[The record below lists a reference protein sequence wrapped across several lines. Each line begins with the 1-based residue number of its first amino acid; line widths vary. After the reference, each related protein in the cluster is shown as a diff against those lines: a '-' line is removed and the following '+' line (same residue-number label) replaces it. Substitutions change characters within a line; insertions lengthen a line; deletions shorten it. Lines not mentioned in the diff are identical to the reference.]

1 MSEKCKSLSQL
12 WLVLPITPQIFG
24 VITMIADLS
33 PSDRSKY
40 ACALHAS
47 KLVESGMK
55 VGLGT
60 GSTAYWL
67 VHHLAERVRNEDLK
81 FVGVPTSAQTRDQAD
96 AQGIKLISMDDAGR
110 LDITIDGA
118 DEFDQSMNLI
128 KGGGG
133 AHLQEKIVAFGSD
146 LMVVIADES
155 KKVEKLGRFPLPVE
169 VLKFG
174 SASSQMKIEELLIA
188 KKFKDFDVKMRIKD
202 EKPFITDEGNYIF
215 DLKLNEI
222 EDPKELC
229 GDLNII
235 PGVVENGLFIDV
247 CSAVVV
253 GYSDGRA
260 EISWKKDIA

>member
-1 MSEKCKSLSQL
+1 
-12 WLVLPITPQIFG
+12 
-24 VITMIADLS
+24 MIADLS

-40 ACALHAS
+40 ACALQAS

-67 VHHLAERVRNEDLK
+67 VHHLAKRVRDEDLK
-81 FVGVPTSAQTRDQAD
+81 FVGVPTSMRTRDQAH
-96 AQGIKLISMDDAGR
+96 AEGIPLISMDDAGK

-133 AHLQEKIVAFGSD
+133 AHLREKIVAFGSD
-146 LMVVIADES
+146 LMVVIADEN

-174 SASSQMKIEELLIA
+174 SASSQMKIEELLITREY
-188 KKFKDFDVKMRIKD
+188 KDFDVKMRMKD

-222 EDPKELC
+222 EDPKGLC

-247 CSAVVV
+247 CSAVIV
-253 GYSDGRA
+253 GHSDGTA
-260 EISWKKDIA
+260 EISWKEDIV

>member
-1 MSEKCKSLSQL
+1 
-12 WLVLPITPQIFG
+12 
-24 VITMIADLS
+24 MIADLS

-40 ACALHAS
+40 ACALQAS
-47 KLVESGMK
+47 KLVDSGMK

-67 VHHLAERVRNEDLK
+67 VHHLAKRVRDEDLK
-81 FVGVPTSAQTRDQAD
+81 FVGVPTSMKTRDQAH
-96 AQGIKLISMDDAGR
+96 AEGIPLISMDDAGK

-118 DEFDQSMNLI
+118 VEFDQSMNLI

-155 KKVEKLGRFPLPVE
+155 KKVKKLGKFPLPVE

-174 SASSQMKIEELLIA
+174 STSSQMKIEELLIER
-188 KKFKDFDVKMRIKD
+188 KFKDFEVKMRMKD

-222 EDPKELC
+222 EDPKGLC

-247 CSAVVV
+247 CSAVIV
-253 GYSDGRA
+253 GHSDGTA
-260 EISWKKDIA
+260 EISWKKDIV

>member
-1 MSEKCKSLSQL
+1 
-12 WLVLPITPQIFG
+12 
-24 VITMIADLS
+24 MIADLS

-81 FVGVPTSAQTRDQAD
+81 FVGVPTSTQTRDQAE
-96 AQGIKLISMDDAGR
+96 ANGIQLTSMKEAGR

-155 KKVEKLGRFPLPVE
+155 KRVKKLGKFPLPVE

-174 SASSQMKIEELLIA
+174 STSSQMKIEELLIA
-188 KKFKDFDVKMRIKD
+188 RKYKDFNVKMRMD
-202 EKPFITDEGNYIF
+202 DDKPFITDEGNYIF
-215 DLKLNEI
+215 DLKLNDI
-222 EDPKELC
+222 EDPRGLC
-229 GDLNII
+229 SDLNMI

-247 CSAVVV
+247 CSAVIV
-253 GYSDGRA
+253 GYSDGTA

>member
-1 MSEKCKSLSQL
+1 
-12 WLVLPITPQIFG
+12 
-24 VITMIADLS
+24 MIADLS

-40 ACALHAS
+40 ACALLAA
-47 KLVESGMK
+47 KLVKSGMK

-67 VHHLAERVRNEDLK
+67 VHHLAERVRNEDLE
-81 FVGVPTSAQTRDQAD
+81 FVGVPTSTRTKNQAH
-96 AQGIKLISMDDAGR
+96 AEGIKIISMDDAGR

-146 LMVVIADES
+146 QMVVIADES
-155 KKVEKLGRFPLPVE
+155 KKVKKLGRFPLPVE

-174 SASSQMKIEELLIA
+174 STSSQMKIEELLIA
-188 KKFKDFDVKMRIKD
+188 RKYKDFDVKMRMES

-222 EDPKELC
+222 EDPRGLC
-229 GDLNII
+229 GDLNTI
-235 PGVVENGLFIDV
+235 PGVVENGLFIDI
-247 CSAVVV
+247 CSAVIV
-253 GYSDGRA
+253 GYPDGTA